1 MKPFHGDQKYLRYSG
16 SGITIALDFQRSPI
30 TAKIF
35 SKLDDI
41 IISYGI
47 IPNIIKGPSKRIV
60 QNCFPE
66 YHKFIDELKKFD
78 PRRIYKSDL
87 SEKLGL

>member
-1 MKPFHGDQKYLRYSG
+1 MKPFRGNQKYLRYSG
-16 SGITIALDFQRSPI
+16 SGITMALDFQRSSL
-30 TAKIF
+30 TDKTF

-41 IISYGI
+41 IISYGA
-47 IPNIIKGPSKRIV
+47 IPNIVKGPSKRIV

-66 YHKFIDELKKFD
+66 YHKFINELKKFD

-87 SEKLGL
+87 SEKLSL

>member
-1 MKPFHGDQKYLRYSG
+1 MKPFHGNQKYLRYSG

-30 TAKIF
+30 TVKALP
-35 SKLDDI
+35 KLDDI
-41 IISYGI
+41 IISYGA
-47 IPNIIKGPSKRIV
+47 IPNIIKGSNKRIV

-78 PRRIYKSDL
+78 PKRIYKSDT
-87 SEKLGL
+87 SEKLGI